1 MVCLCIILSEIVAT
15 PRNRKRCLQFLTP
28 GFGSYDLEFT
38 VNAEYVAVSSGK
50 LLHQVIIL

>member
-1 MVCLCIILSEIVAT
+1 MMHLCIILSETVAT
-15 PRNRKRCLQFLTP
+15 PRNRKRHLQFLTP

-38 VNAEYVAVSSGK
+38 VDAEYVAVSSGK